1 MELSK
6 AMKGGG
12 LDVLGHCPKVRC
24 QVFEDNSGALEIAS
38 VHKWRPRTKHIAT
51 KLHHFRSY
59 VARKEITIHPIDTRE
74 QPADILTKPLA
85 VELFIKFRK
94 MIIGW

>member
-1 MELSK
+1 MELLKEMRTNSLNV
-6 AMKGGG
+6 
-12 LDVLGHCPKVRC
+12 LDHRPKVHC
-24 QVFEDNSGALEIAS
+24 KVFEDSSGALEIAS

-59 VARKEITIHPIDTRE
+59 VARKEIIIHPIDTKE
-74 QPADILTKPLA
+74 HPADILTKPLA
-85 VELFIKFRK
+85 VELFIKFKK